1 MEDGKVKVSQLWLTL
16 CNPMGSSLLG
26 SSLHGILQARIL
38 EWVAIHLLQRIFPTQ
53 AENPGLPHCRK
64 ILYHLSHQES
74 VKFSIEIVYY
84 AQTFKFFEIY
94 TVI

>member
-1 MEDGKVKVSQLWLTL
+1 MKALVAQSCQII
-16 CNPMGSSLLG
+16 CNLMDWSPQG